1 MTRSGAELVWSDWM
15 LRKIWLEDMVRVR
28 FNALE
33 KVIVSSIDTML
44 SVFGLRPRNDLYCV
58 GWGVKLYSLTHSLTH
73 SLSVLTNR

>member
-1 MTRSGAELVWSDWM
+1 MERLDVE
-15 LRKIWLEDMVRVR
+15 EDMAGGHGRVR